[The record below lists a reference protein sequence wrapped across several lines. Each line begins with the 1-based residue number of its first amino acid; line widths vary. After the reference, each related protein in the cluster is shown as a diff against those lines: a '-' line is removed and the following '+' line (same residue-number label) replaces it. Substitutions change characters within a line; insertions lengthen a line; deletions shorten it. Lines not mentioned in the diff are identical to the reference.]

1 MIIRNAIAANI
12 LESVTKLGLM
22 EIHTL
27 NDSGEF
33 VLLTDE
39 RVLYEELLTHLVNEI
54 QSKGYRVTDG
64 SFDGEPLDNL
74 FVEKAPCDQLGNGC
88 TCEECT
94 NQIGDV
100 AGWDS
105 VDTTV
110 YDGTPVS
117 PDHEFEDDCER
128 IDATQRQ
135 QDVAARSMILRRE
148 IG

>member
-1 MIIRNAIAANI
+1 MIIRNAIAANL

-27 NDSGEF
+27 NESGEF

-74 FVEKAPCDQLGNGC
+74 FVEKAPCDQLDNGC
-88 TCEECT
+88 TCEQCT
-94 NQIGDV
+94 NQILDLTGC
-100 AGWDS
+100 S
-105 VDTTV
+105 
-110 YDGTPVS
+110 PLS
-117 PDHEFEDDCER
+117 PDHEFEDDCKR
-128 IDATQRQ
+128 I
-135 QDVAARSMILRRE
+135 
-148 IG
+148 G